1 MFQKSRV
8 CTAVLLALGG
18 ASALLTAPTAFAQ
31 SDQRIE
37 ITGSAIRRSVSDEGA
52 LPLTVLKAE
61 DLREAGITSVEQV
74 IQQLSFSQSS
84 SIGSNSIGSGTGGAT
99 YANMRGLGTNKTLIL
114 LNGRRMAPF
123 AFAVNAV
130 DLNSIPFSVIDR
142 IEVLRDGASAIY
154 GTDAI
159 GGVINFITKN
169 DYNGGTISLEAS
181 IPEAKGGGT
190 RRGSFVAG
198 FGDLNKDKFNFWLSV
213 DSQQQKRIR
222 ALDRSFSKSGIIPEH
237 GVNGNSATTFPG
249 NFTQSSTGIAG
260 NPTAPNCAPPL
271 SVVSPSSS
279 KTCVFDF
286 SATIDIMPDI
296 EQNTLAA
303 RLTSLLPGDHQ
314 MSIDFVSTNNRNVS
328 RVAPDPVSNI
338 VIAPGN
344 PFYPTNYPGLD
355 NTKNVTVGWRMV
367 PAGPRTN
374 ESQSDAS
381 RVVWDL
387 RGSFGEWGYVAGLFA
402 SSSLASDAAADG
414 YVNAPFVRSEVA
426 AGRLNPFADATP
438 AQLAII
444 QQAKRMGTFAN
455 AEGTTSGGDF
465 RVTRDLFA
473 MGGGN
478 AALALGGEVRREG
491 YNYNTDDAVVAA
503 IPSAGRSPYH
513 VSGSRDA
520 YALAA
525 EVLLPITKQLELTL
539 AVRGDHYSDAGDTVN
554 PKVSLKFQPFK
565 QLLLRGSYNT
575 GFKAPTLDDL
585 YGPQS
590 ITFAAGAVNDPLLC
604 PNGVVNVAAGGV
616 AARDCGLQ
624 VQVQQGGNP
633 NLKPEKSKTF
643 SLGIAVE
650 PIQNFTLSADYWNI
664 KLRDQINAIDQ
675 VSILGNP
682 TLYGD
687 KIIRCKNIPVAQ
699 QAELNR
705 CGADNLNS
713 NAIGYVVTLTDNL
726 GKVQTSGVDLSA
738 GYVMKAGNAGTFAFN
753 WDGTWVRSY
762 KYQNS
767 ASDPMKENVGL
778 YIDNGPVFRWQH
790 ALSLAWSRGD
800 WKARLGVRHRT
811 GYTDQNNP
819 TTVVGGP
826 SFYDRVDAYT
836 LVDVSATTKIGKNIS
851 LTAGVTNLLDKDPPF
866 SNQSTRSQR
875 GYDPR
880 FTDPVG
886 RALFLRGTMTF

>member
-1 MFQKSRV
+1 MFQKSKI
-8 CTAVLLALGG
+8 CTAALLALGG
-18 ASALLTAPTAFAQ
+18 AAVLMAPAAFAQ
-31 SDQRIE
+31 SEQRIE
-37 ITGSAIRRSVSDEGA
+37 VTGSAIKRSVNDEGA
-52 LPLTVLKAE
+52 LPLTVLKAD
-61 DLREAGITSVEQV
+61 DLRQSGVTSVEQV

-114 LNGRRMAPF
+114 LNGRRMSPF
-123 AFAVNAV
+123 AFSVNAV
-130 DLNSIPFSVIDR
+130 DLNSIPFAVIDR

-159 GGVINFITKN
+159 GGVINFITKS
-169 DYNGGTISLEAS
+169 DFNGGNVALEAS
-181 IPEAKGGGT
+181 IPEAKGGGK

-198 FGDLNKDKFNFWLSV
+198 FGDLSKDKYNFWLSV
-213 DSQQQKRIR
+213 DSQKQDRIR

-249 NFTQSSTGIAG
+249 NFSQSSTGLSG
-260 NPTAPNCAPPL
+260 NLSAPNCAPPL

-286 SATIDIMPDI
+286 SATIDTMPDI
-296 EQNTLAA
+296 EQDTLAA
-303 RLTSLLPGDHQ
+303 RMSAMLPGDHL
-314 MSIDFVSTNNRNVS
+314 MSIDFVSTSNRNIS

-344 PFYPTNYPGLD
+344 PYYPTNYPGLD
-355 NTKNVTVGWRMV
+355 TTKSVTVGWRMV

-374 ESQSDAS
+374 ESLSDAA

-387 RGSFGEWGYVAGLFA
+387 RGNLGGWDYVAGLFA
-402 SSSLASDAAADG
+402 SNSLASDGAVDG
-414 YVNAPFVRSEVA
+414 YVNAPFIRSEVA
-426 AGRLNPFADATP
+426 AGRLNPFGDATP

-444 QQAKRMGTFAN
+444 QQAKRMGTFAT
-455 AEGTTSGGDF
+455 AEGTSSGGDF
-465 RVTRDLFA
+465 RVSRELFS
-473 MGGGN
+473 MGGGK
-478 AALALGGEVRREG
+478 AALALGAEVRREG
-491 YNYNTDDAVVAA
+491 YIYNTDDAVVAA

-513 VSGSRDA
+513 VTGSRDA
-520 YALAA
+520 YAVSA
-525 EVLLPITKQLELTL
+525 EMLLPVTKQLELTVAL
-539 AVRGDHYSDAGDTVN
+539 RGDHYSDAGDTVN
-554 PKVSLKFQPFK
+554 PKVSLKFQPLK

-590 ITFAAGAVNDPLLC
+590 ITFAPGAVNDPLLC
-604 PNGVVNVAAGGV
+604 PNGVVNAAAGGV
-616 AARDCGLQ
+616 ASRDCGLQ

-643 SLGIAVE
+643 SLGLVVE
-650 PIQNFTLSADYWNI
+650 PVQNMTLSADYWNI

-675 VSILGNP
+675 ISILGNP

-687 KIIRCKNIPVAQ
+687 KIVRCKDIPVAM

-726 GKVQTSGVDLSA
+726 GKMQTSGVDLSA
-738 GYVMKAGNAGTFAFN
+738 GYVLNAGNAGTFNFN

-762 KYQNS
+762 KYQNTVT
-767 ASDPMKENVGL
+767 DPLKENVGL

-790 ALSLAWSRGD
+790 AVTLGWARGD
-800 WKARLGVRHRT
+800 LKARLSVRHKT

-826 SFYDRVDAYT
+826 SYYGRVDPYT
-836 LVDVSATTKIGKNIS
+836 LVDVSATTKIGKNFS
-851 LTAGVTNLLDKDPPF
+851 LTAGVTNLFDKDPPF

-886 RALFLRGTMTF
+886 RALFLRGTMSF